1 MRNMPALCSTRIM
14 YRPSMPRH
22 FFFGYKIDFFLRLE
36 FIFILEFAFLKCAC
50 DKNALMEIEEKQ

>member
-1 MRNMPALCSTRIM
+1 
-14 YRPSMPRH
+14 MPRH

-50 DKNALMEIEEKQ
+50 DKNALMEIEEKQWL